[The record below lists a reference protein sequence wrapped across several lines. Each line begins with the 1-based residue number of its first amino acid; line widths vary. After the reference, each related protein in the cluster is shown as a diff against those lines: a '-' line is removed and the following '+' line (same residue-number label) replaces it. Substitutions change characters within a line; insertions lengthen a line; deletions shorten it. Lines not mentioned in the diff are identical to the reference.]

1 VSCWHRSLMR
11 FARDVLDG
19 SWHPSITD
27 GSGHDRG
34 PAKTAYELLIE
45 AGFSFEHGKAIDP
58 SGKPLQFEIMT
69 RSPDEEKVA
78 LAYKRNLG
86 RLGIDAEIRSAD
98 DAQYQQRLQTFD
110 YDMILGALT
119 GSLSPGNEQWQRW
132 GSASREAQ
140 GSFNYPGVADPAVD
154 AMIEAMLAARKRE
167 DFVSAVRAL
176 DRILISGDYYIPLYY
191 LPYQWVARW
200 DRIGHPEKTSLYGY
214 QLPTWWQ
221 VAK

>member
-1 VSCWHRSLMR
+1 
-11 FARDVLDG
+11 
-19 SWHPSITD
+19 
-27 GSGHDRG
+27 
-34 PAKTAYELLIE
+34 
-45 AGFSFEHGKAIDP
+45 
-58 SGKPLQFEIMT
+58 
-69 RSPDEEKVA
+69 
-78 LAYKRNLG
+78 
-86 RLGIDAEIRSAD
+86 
-98 DAQYQQRLQTFD
+98 
-110 YDMILGALT
+110 MILGALT

-200 DRIGHPEKTSLYGY
+200 DRIGHPEKHRCMAISFPHGGRS
-214 QLPTWWQ
+214 PNSFS
-221 VAK
+221 